1 MIERA
6 SELAASSA
14 QPTVESDTHHLTA
27 GDMLR
32 QAREAH
38 GLQIDVVAA
47 ALKVPVKK
55 LQALEDDDIA
65 ALPDPVF
72 ARALAASIARALH
85 IDPAPVLAKLP
96 GAARPGLADADQTIS
111 SHIRSGAPRSGRG
124 SGGWQPSRAVW
135 IFVALLLVGAAALLW
150 LPSSVFDHLGAP
162 VSRMTSSQDGGP
174 SASALPSG
182 EALPPGTVV
191 EPAVAAVE
199 PSAPPALAASAPVPG
214 TPAAVAP
221 VAPPTSDALVFVAR
235 EDSWVTVNEAG
246 GKQLL
251 RRTIKAGETVGLS
264 GALPLSV
271 VIGRASG
278 VSVQVQGKPFD
289 LAPVTKSGGVARF
302 EVKP

>member
-6 SELAASSA
+6 SEFAASSE
-14 QPTVESDTHHLTA
+14 QPTVAGDTQPLTA

-55 LQALEDDDIA
+55 LQSLEDDDIA

-72 ARALAASIARALH
+72 ARALAASVARALH

-96 GAARPGLADADQTIS
+96 GAVRPGLADADQTIS

-124 SGGWQPSRAVW
+124 ASWQPSRAVW

-150 LPSSVFDHLGAP
+150 LPSSVFERLGAT
-162 VSRMTSSQDGGP
+162 VSRITSSQDKASSTGG
-174 SASALPSG
+174 LPPG
-182 EALPPGTVV
+182 EAPPPGTVV

-199 PSAPPALAASAPVPG
+199 PSAPPA
-214 TPAAVAP
+214 PAAPAATEPAAP
-221 VAPPTSDALVFVAR
+221 AAAVPASSDAVVFVAR
-235 EDSWVTVNEAG
+235 EDSWVTVTEAG

-264 GALPLSV
+264 GKLPLSV
-271 VIGRASG
+271 VVGRASG
-278 VSVQVQGKPFD
+278 MSVQVQGKPFD
-289 LAPVTKSGGVARF
+289 LASVTKSGGVARF